1 MKEEL
6 KQDQKIPD
14 MSGSPCMRFCALEY
28 RAQGAGGTSFSI
40 LLVFEDANSSLRF
53 LVDPNWRSL
62 VQLEDVNY
70 INDLLIDF
78 LERAKEQPKELFKQV
93 SSLEV
98 GPLVTQQTGEK
109 ISDYPFL
116 LSLLSRFVQL

>member
-1 MKEEL
+1 M
-6 KQDQKIPD
+6 
-14 MSGSPCMRFCALEY
+14 
-28 RAQGAGGTSFSI
+28 
-40 LLVFEDANSSLRF
+40 FEDANGSLRF

-62 VQLEDVNY
+62 VQLEYVNY
-70 INDLLIDF
+70 INNLLIDF
-78 LERAKEQPKELFKQV
+78 LEREKEQPKELFKQV

-116 LSLLSRFVQL
+116 LNLLSRFVQL